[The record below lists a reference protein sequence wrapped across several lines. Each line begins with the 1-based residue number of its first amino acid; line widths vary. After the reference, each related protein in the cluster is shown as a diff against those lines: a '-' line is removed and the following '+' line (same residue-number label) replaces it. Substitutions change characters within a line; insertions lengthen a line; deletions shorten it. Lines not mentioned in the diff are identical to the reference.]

1 MRPMLR
7 PSLVRLAAA
16 GLCLAASAASAQMFT
31 DPALEALFK
40 ARRFADLERSG
51 QQRLAAQPD
60 DRQAVL
66 ALAVAVQQT
75 ASTPDQRKA
84 AIGRA
89 EACVDRQ
96 PAAAECHFALGSTL
110 GVHAVNEG
118 LLAMAG
124 SAGRVHD
131 ALSQALKLAPRWYA
145 ARSAMVTFYV
155 VAPGLMGGSADRAAQ
170 AAQAAAT
177 PLQVRAL
184 KAFIDLNAERPEAA
198 LAALRTIPPGSD
210 SVLDDDV
217 REWGLGA
224 AFALLN
230 AGQAAPVGDWFER
243 VQRERPTDA
252 RAAYGLG
259 RVKAQDNAHA
269 EALVWFER
277 ARALDGAGRLP
288 VDYRVGLSQLA
299 LGQTGPAREALSRF
313 VKSGK
318 GTKKSLDDARRRL
331 EQLGG
336 S

>member
-1 MRPMLR
+1 MLR
-7 PSLVRLAAA
+7 PSLLCLSAA

-40 ARRFADLERSG
+40 TRRFADLERSG
-51 QQRLAAQPD
+51 QQRLAAQAD

-75 ASTPDQRKA
+75 ASTADQRKA
-84 AIGRA
+84 AIARA

-131 ALSQALKLAPRWYA
+131 ALSQALKLAPQWYA

-155 VAPGLMGGSADRAAQ
+155 VAPGLMGGSADKAAQ
-170 AAQAAAT
+170 VAQAAAA
-177 PLQVRAL
+177 PAQVRAL
-184 KAFIDLNAERPEAA
+184 KAFIDLNAERPEPA
-198 LAALRTIPPGSD
+198 LAALRSVPPGID

-217 REWGLGA
+217 REWGNGA

-230 AGQAAPVGDWFER
+230 AGQPAKVGDWFER
-243 VQRERPTDA
+243 AQRERPTDA
-252 RAAYGLG
+252 RATYGLA
-259 RVKAQDNAHA
+259 RVKAESNAHA
-269 EALVWFER
+269 EALAWYER
-277 ARALDGAGRLP
+277 ARTLERSAGLP
-288 VDYRVGLSQLA
+288 IDYRVGLSQQA
-299 LGQTGPAREALSRF
+299 LGQTGPARESLSRF
-313 VKSGK
+313 VKAGK
-318 GTKKSLDDARRRL
+318 GPKKSLDDARRRL